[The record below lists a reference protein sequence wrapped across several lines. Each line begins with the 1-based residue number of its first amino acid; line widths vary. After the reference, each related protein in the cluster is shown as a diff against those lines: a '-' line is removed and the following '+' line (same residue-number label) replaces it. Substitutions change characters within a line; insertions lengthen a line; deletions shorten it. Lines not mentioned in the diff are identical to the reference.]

1 VTSLVSTPTRHGLC
15 VATAICW
22 GRIMERRERRRL
34 RATARQAIVQTA
46 VAAAERAEKEGKSA
60 LAEAIRLELTCISFR
75 VTPPSQTN
83 SSD

>member
-1 VTSLVSTPTRHGLC
+1 
-15 VATAICW
+15 
-22 GRIMERRERRRL
+22 
-34 RATARQAIVQTA
+34 VQTA